1 MRPQWVPERKK
12 PASPTYNSRTNPR
25 RAGAPE
31 EIRTPDPQI
40 RSLASLLPLKG
51 SSSRDGG
58 HPEHLVPMA
67 PLCPAAAAT
76 LHFHSTAVSIAV
88 LLRRAAE
95 LRYRGNS
102 PENVEPTTISYS
114 TIATSQALNM
124 SDQSGS
130 LAAFSAPICQPRS
143 SGCAKP
149 FRAGCRRLLLAG
161 AGACDRT
168 SANCRSNSLIRSR
181 SRASSRRSGG
191 ST

>member
-1 MRPQWVPERKK
+1 MSPEAFSGYIRLEQFHRTYLMLLARPKRFKLL
-12 PASPTYNSRTNPR
+12 TPR
-25 RAGAPE
+25 F
-31 EIRTPDPQI
+31 
-40 RSLASLLPLKG
+40 RSLAPSLVLPLKG

-58 HPEHLVPMA
+58 HPEHLVPIA

-114 TIATSQALNM
+114 TVNM
-124 SDQSGS
+124 SEQSG
-130 LAAFSAPICQPRS
+130 LPAAFSAPICQPRS

-181 SRASSRRSGG
+181 SRASSRRSGV